1 MKKQF
6 FNIKVVM
13 ALLSVATFMACIE
26 PIDVVFEDFESAIV
40 VEATITDQME
50 FQRVFLTRS
59 YEFEADGPSAESNAN
74 ISVVGGGNTY
84 NFVESSPGVY
94 RSAQAFAAQSGTAYQ
109 LRIQTQDGRNYSS
122 SEMTLSAVT
131 QIDEVRAERLTNDLG
146 EEGIGIFVDSF
157 DPSGNAVNYRYQYEE
172 SYRIIAPFW
181 TPLDLEKVPP
191 EEATELCEVR
201 VIPDVTSEQV
211 CYRTDFS
218 QAIIQT
224 NTSDLDEDRV
234 SNFMVRFIN
243 RNNYIISHRYSILV
257 RQFVQSNESFNY
269 YETLNEFSGNDSFFS
284 QTQPGFL
291 EGNLSSDTNEEEK
304 VLGYF
309 DVSSVKEQR
318 IFFNYEDLFPNEE
331 LPPYIDP
338 CQLGA
343 PPLRTPSV
351 PTRCVLST
359 QVEENLVGYI
369 DVNESAAIGPGPF
382 IIVNKICGDC
392 QEIGSVDVPEFWIE
406 E

>member
-1 MKKQF
+1 MC
-6 FNIKVVM
+6 
-13 ALLSVATFMACIE
+13 LHSCIE
-26 PIDVVFEDFESAIV
+26 PFETTFEDFESAIV
-40 VEATITDQME
+40 VEATITDKME
-50 FQRVFLTRS
+50 RQRVFLTRS
-59 YEFEADGPSAESNAN
+59 YEFEEDGSSAESNAN
-74 ISVVGGGNTY
+74 VTVSGGGTDY
-84 NFVESSPGVY
+84 IFQESSPGVY
-94 RSAQAFAAQSGTAYQ
+94 ISQQEFAALPNTTYQ
-109 LRIQTQDGRNYSS
+109 LLVETQNGRSYSS
-122 SEMTLSAVT
+122 DQMQLTQVT
-131 QIDEVRAERLTNDLG
+131 QIDEVRAERITNDLG

-157 DPSGNAVNYRYQYEE
+157 DPSGNSVNYRYQYEE

-181 TPLDLEKVPP
+181 TPQDLEKVPP
-191 EEATELCEVR
+191 DEATELCQVR
-201 VIPDVTSEQV
+201 VIPDVTSERI

-234 SNFMVRFIN
+234 SNFMVRFLN
-243 RNNYIISHRYSILV
+243 KNNYIISHRYSILV

-291 EGNLSSDTNEEEK
+291 EGNLSSDTNGEEK

-343 PPLRTPSV
+343 PVIVTPSV
-351 PTRCVLST
+351 PPRCVLST
-359 QVEENLVGYI
+359 QVEENLVGYVE
-369 DVNESAAIGPGPF
+369 VNESSAIGTGPY
-382 IIVNKICGDC
+382 IIVPKICGDC
-392 QEIGSVDVPEFWIE
+392 QEIGSVEVPEFWIE